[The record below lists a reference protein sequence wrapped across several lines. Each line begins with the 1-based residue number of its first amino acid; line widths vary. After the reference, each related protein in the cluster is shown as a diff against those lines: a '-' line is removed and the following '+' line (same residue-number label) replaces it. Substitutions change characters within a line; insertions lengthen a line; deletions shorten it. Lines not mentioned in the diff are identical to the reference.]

1 MNTLDQAKQL
11 DRQAGTERN
20 NGHAL
25 EAIKLYEQAKKL
37 YLAAGNKLDAAG
49 MQHMIGVCYKI
60 ENDLEKCIP
69 ALEQAAKE
77 YKEAGDLLGPGRVLR
92 DIGIMYEYHER
103 VNEAEKYLLQ
113 SQAELESQPEGEP
126 NPGVDEQVS
135 RNAELG
141 ITTAKLGLLYLGK
154 KQLDKAK
161 RYSEDGLALIRKAGH
176 PFYELTAL
184 GQLAGCYFMTKE
196 YGLAQTHVEAALGI
210 IYEHNMQDTQQRRLA
225 QLWGSLAHCYL
236 AQDNRGSAKHFAKKS
251 LDIIN
256 SLSPD
261 AQKPLR
267 KDILADELEKIV

>member
-11 DRQAGTERN
+11 DQQAGTKRN

-37 YLAAGNKLDAAG
+37 YLEAGNKLEAAG

-60 ENDLEKCIP
+60 ENDLQKCIP

-77 YKEAGDLLGPGRVLR
+77 YSEAGDLLGPGRVLR
-92 DIGIMYEYHER
+92 DIGIMYEYHDMFE
-103 VNEAEKYLLQ
+103 EAEKYLLQ
-113 SQAELESQPEGEP
+113 SQKALKSQPEGEP
-126 NPGVDEQVS
+126 NPGVDEQTS

-141 ITTAKLGLLYLGK
+141 ITTAKLGLLYLQMN
-154 KQLDKAK
+154 QLDKAK
-161 RYSEDGLALIRKAGH
+161 KYSEDGLALIRKAGH
-176 PFYELTAL
+176 PFYELTAI
-184 GQLAGCYFMTKE
+184 GQLAGYYFMVKE

-210 IYEHNMQDTQQRRLA
+210 IYEHNMQDVQQRRMA

-236 AQDNRGSAKHFAKKS
+236 AQDNKGSAKHFAKKS
-251 LDIIN
+251 LNIIN

-261 AQKPLR
+261 AQTPLR
-267 KDILADELEKIV
+267 KDIHADDLEKLL

>member
-11 DRQAGTERN
+11 DQQAGTQRN

-25 EAIKLYEQAKKL
+25 EAIKLYEQAKNL
-37 YLAAGNKLDAAG
+37 YLESDNKLEAAG

-77 YKEAGDLLGPGRVLR
+77 YKEAGDPLGPGRVLR

-103 VNEAEKYLLQ
+103 LDEAEKYLLK
-113 SQAELESQPEGEP
+113 SQKELESQSEGEQ
-126 NPGVDEQVS
+126 NPGVDEQTS
-135 RNAELG
+135 RNSELG
-141 ITTAKLGLLYLGK
+141 ITTAKLGLLYLGMG
-154 KQLDKAK
+154 QLDKAK
-161 RYSEDGLALIRKAGH
+161 DYTENGLTLIRKAGH
-176 PFYELTAL
+176 PFYELTAV
-184 GQLAGCYFMTKE
+184 GQLAGYYFAIKE
-196 YGLAQTHVEAALGI
+196 YGLAQTHVEAALGLM
-210 IYEHNMQDTQQRRLA
+210 YEHNMQDSQQRRMA

-236 AQDNRGSAKHFAKKS
+236 QNNNSGSAKHFAKKS
-251 LDIIN
+251 LDIIK

-267 KDILADELEKIV
+267 KDVHADELEKLL